1 MSRISLDQK
10 KLKVI
15 TPNAFTGLTNLSHL
29 SLEHNMIK
37 TIDDFGMKLSTVSSH
52 LKILLN
58 NNYLNSSSFTMRSID
73 ISDKIGFNLNLAEN
87 KLTELHENISK
98 NILNRNITE
107 LNLSG
112 NKFIFDCNMKWLLNE
127 TFNKRVWNVFCQ
139 KKQKS
144 LFDLI
149 QNYLTYS

>member
-1 MSRISLDQK
+1 
-10 KLKVI
+10 
-15 TPNAFTGLTNLSHL
+15 
-29 SLEHNMIK
+29 
-37 TIDDFGMKLSTVSSH
+37 
-52 LKILLN
+52 
-58 NNYLNSSSFTMRSID
+58 MRSID

-149 QNYLTYS
+149 QNYLTYSYIICLYIVFC